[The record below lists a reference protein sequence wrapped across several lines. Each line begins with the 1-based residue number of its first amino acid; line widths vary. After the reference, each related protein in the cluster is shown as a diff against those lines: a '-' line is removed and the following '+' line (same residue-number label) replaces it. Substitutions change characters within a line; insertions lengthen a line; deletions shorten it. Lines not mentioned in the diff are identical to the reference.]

1 VIVANLR
8 HFNAYIDESGDEGWR
23 KVGQRAEGAKDAS
36 SEWLILAAAISPAE
50 LDAKNMRV
58 IDELRETT
66 KKTQSRKPLKW
77 RSLENDHYK
86 KRLVADTLG
95 KQQSL
100 LYSVAALW
108 KPALAERAPGLRKP
122 GYLYHLTGR
131 YLIERLSWL
140 AWDRTGSARRQ
151 VNLLFESRQQTSYVD
166 LEKYV
171 RSIEVDPDASIEQGS
186 IGEVRPVNPSTKG
199 AQVADLVAGAVQD
212 ALEPNHRGDIETDYL
227 MRLKNRLYCKPGK
240 KLTKYGLK
248 VFPPEALQ
256 ESRYSWLADL

>member
-1 VIVANLR
+1 VANFRSL
-8 HFNAYIDESGDEGWR
+8 NAYIDESGDEGWR
-23 KVGQRAEGAKDAS
+23 KVGQRARGAKDAS

-50 LDAKNMRV
+50 LDAKNMRI
-58 IDELRETT
+58 IDDLRVKT
-66 KKTQSRKPLKW
+66 KRSQSHKPLKW
-77 RSLENDHYK
+77 RNLENDHFK
-86 KRLVADTLG
+86 KRLVADVLG
-95 KQQSL
+95 EQRSL

-108 KPALAERAPGLRKP
+108 KPALAEGAPGLRKP

-140 AWDRTGSARRQ
+140 AWESFGSARRQ

-171 RSIEVDPDASIEQGS
+171 RKIEADPDATIESGS
-186 IGEVRPVNPSTKG
+186 IGHVRPVNPSIKG

-227 MRLKNRLYCKPGK
+227 LRLKNRLYCKQGRQ
-240 KLTKYGLK
+240 LIKYGLK
-248 VFPPEALQ
+248 IFPPEALR

>member
-1 VIVANLR
+1 VSELR
-8 HFNAYIDESGDEGWR
+8 RFNAYIDESGDEGWR
-23 KVGQRAEGAKDAS
+23 KVGQRGQGVKDAS

-58 IDELRETT
+58 IDELRNTT
-66 KKTQSRKPLKW
+66 KKAQSRKPLKW

-95 KQQSL
+95 GQQSL

-108 KPALAERAPGLRKP
+108 KPALAESAPGLRKK

-140 AWDRTGSARRQ
+140 AWDRKGSARRQ
-151 VNLLFESRQQTSYVD
+151 VNLLFESRQQTSYAD
-166 LEKYV
+166 LEQYV
-171 RSIEVDPDASIEQGS
+171 RSIEADPEASIETGS
-186 IGEVRPVNPSTKG
+186 IGEVRPVNPSIKG

-212 ALEPNHRGDIETDYL
+212 ALEPNHRGDIEPDYL
-227 MRLKNRLYCKPGK
+227 RRLRKRLYCKPGGN
-240 KLTKYGLK
+240 LLSYGLK
-248 VFPPEALQ
+248 IFPPEALA
-256 ESRYSWLADL
+256 EPRYSFLKDL